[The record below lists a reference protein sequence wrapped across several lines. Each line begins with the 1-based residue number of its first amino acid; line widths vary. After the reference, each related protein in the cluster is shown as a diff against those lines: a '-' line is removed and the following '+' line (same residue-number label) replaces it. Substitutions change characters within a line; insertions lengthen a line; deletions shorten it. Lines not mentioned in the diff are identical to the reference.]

1 MSQQLKKIR
10 KAYDLTVEQYQKGI
24 NPFDNIPKEIRNSPG
39 FKAIIADKDKLNSGA
54 LDVKDYLSPK
64 PGMRLLDAGCC
75 ANLANYRLDKWQS
88 TYYGVDISSALIDAM
103 KNFAENEN
111 ISVCGLRVA
120 DISKLPFDDNFFDIA
135 TVIGVFEYCTLD
147 YNKDSLA
154 ELNRVLKPQA
164 KMVLDIPNLEHPD
177 VNLMFKIEEFLG
189 RPNIPNS
196 RESFEEVLKPL
207 FSIERL
213 DDSRVMI
220 KYFIHNLK

>member
-1 MSQQLKKIR
+1 L
-10 KAYDLTVEQYQKGI
+10 
-24 NPFDNIPKEIRNSPG
+24 
-39 FKAIIADKDKLNSGA
+39 
-54 LDVKDYLSPK
+54 
-64 PGMRLLDAGCC
+64 
-75 ANLANYRLDKWQS
+75 
-88 TYYGVDISSALIDAM
+88 
-103 KNFAENEN
+103 
-111 ISVCGLRVA
+111 
-120 DISKLPFDDNFFDIA
+120 
-135 TVIGVFEYCTLD
+135 
-147 YNKDSLA
+147 LA